1 MKISEINLEPL
12 APHVV
17 ALAEQAGA
25 LICRAYQEVPEVI
38 EKTDGS
44 PVTQADY
51 QSHIFLSEN
60 LKKLTP
66 RIPIISEEDEK
77 SWPLES
83 PLYWLIDPLDGTRGF
98 IEKNGE
104 FCVNIALM
112 EEGHPIMGIIHI
124 PLTQETFYGYGNRAF
139 RHYRGKEN
147 PIHTRPFPAH
157 GAVHVVKGHSERGLA
172 QEDAFLKAY
181 PIVSVEKIHSAIK
194 FTRIASG
201 KADLYIRSES
211 CRTWDTAAGQALVE
225 AAGGVMQHF
234 DGTPFVHG
242 KPSVL
247 NKPFAVFGQR
257 L

>member
-1 MKISEINLEPL
+1 MNISLDHLVHKTIP
-12 APHVV
+12 
-17 ALAEQAGA
+17 LAEQAGA
-25 LICRAYQEVPEVI
+25 LIRQAYDGIPEVI
-38 EKTDGS
+38 AKSDGS

-51 QSHIFLSEN
+51 QSHIFLSEH

-66 RIPIISEEDEK
+66 HIPIISEEDEK

-104 FCVNIALM
+104 FCINIALM
-112 EEGHPIMGIIHI
+112 EKGRPIVGIIHI
-124 PLTQETFYGYGNRAF
+124 PLTQETFSGYGNVAF
-139 RHYRGKEN
+139 RHYRGKES
-147 PIHTRPFPAH
+147 PIHTRPFPSH
-157 GAVHVVKGHSERGLA
+157 GPVHVVKGHSVKGMVE
-172 QEDAFLKAY
+172 ENAFLKAY
-181 PIVSVEKIHSAIK
+181 PIVNVEKIHSAIK

-201 KADLYIRSES
+201 KADLYIRSEG
-211 CRTWDTAAGQALVE
+211 CRTWDTAAGQVLVE

-242 KPSVL
+242 KPTIL

-257 L
+257 P